1 MKCAKNALAQ
11 SLNNLNG
18 FVLFLD
24 NPPAQE
30 TDKFKNAV
38 AGRNDVA
45 WFGLE
50 NATYTYDKLQM
61 QDFENAQCFSCRGA
75 TILARPRRECRQ
87 MV

>member
-24 NPPAQE
+24 NPAARE

-38 AGRNDVA
+38 AGRNHVVWLD
-45 WFGLE
+45 LE
-50 NATYTYDKLQM
+50 NATGIYDKLQM
-61 QDFENAQCFSCRGA
+61 QDLEKCSMFQLQGSNNFG
-75 TILARPRRECRQ
+75 
-87 MV
+87 

>member
-30 TDKFKNAV
+30 TDKFKNAI

-50 NATYTYDKLQM
+50 NARHIWQVANAGLRKCSMFQLQGSNN
-61 QDFENAQCFSCRGA
+61 FG
-75 TILARPRRECRQ
+75 
-87 MV
+87 

>member
-30 TDKFKNAV
+30 TDKFKNAI

-50 NATYTYDKLQM
+50 NA
-61 QDFENAQCFSCRGA
+61 RH
-75 TILARPRRECRQ
+75 I
-87 MV
+87 